1 MRADVRF
8 RAMGTDIHL
17 IAVAGS
23 ARAASAAV
31 DRGRERIEQLEALW
45 SRFRPASEVSVMNAL
60 AGMPV
65 RVSPETIALVQRALD
80 GVRLTGGRFDP
91 TVLGAVDP
99 APATTARTRRSSPVA
114 APEDDRGLGA
124 PRIEVDPVARLVR
137 LPAGV
142 GFDPGG
148 IGKGLA
154 ADIVARELADHVAGI
169 CVNVGGDLRV
179 HGDAPDGPA
188 WGIEVEDPFGGA
200 ARAVLSL
207 ADGAVATSSRTQRV
221 LRDGGHHLI
230 DPATG
235 LPAASGVASATAIAG
250 QGWIAEVLAKASFL
264 AGAEQGCHAAG
275 GRRRRR
281 LLVLDDG
288 SGATDPWLPPVPRR
302 GGGRV
307 NMTWEVAR
315 AGGIVAWGLAT
326 ASVVWGLAL
335 STRLAKRRPWP
346 AWLLDM
352 HRFLGALAVVF
363 TVVHVGAVLLDSY
376 THFSLAAVL
385 VPFVGDLASHRRGV
399 GDRRVLR
406 AARRRGDVAA
416 QAADRPHL
424 VAPHALPVVR
434 VVRLLDG
441 ARGDGWDRHPLGP
454 RPDGARGRLAP
465 GVRARGHPARRPA
478 AACSRVAERVRRPR
492 GGTPPRAGASTGPA
506 TERSP
511 DRAHPCAVI
520 TPPVTFPSTLCG
532 QWASTNRAL
541 PSGR

>member
-91 TVLGAVDP
+91 TVLGAVIRAGYD
-99 APATTARTRRSSPVA
+99 RTYTEIIPGA

-137 LPAGV
+137 LPAGI

-154 ADIVARELADHVAGI
+154 ADIVARELAERVAGI
-169 CVNVGGDLRV
+169 CVNIGGDLRV
-179 HGDAPDGPA
+179 HGVAPDGPA

-200 ARAVLSL
+200 ARGVLSL

-221 LRDGGHHLI
+221 LRGGGHHLI

-264 AGAEQGCHAAG
+264 AGADEGCDLLETAGAAG
-275 GRRRRR
+275 M
-281 LLVLDDG
+281 LVLDDG
-288 SGATDPWLPPVPRR
+288 SERR
-302 GGGRV
+302 THGFQ
-307 NMTWEVAR
+307 
-315 AGGIVAWGLAT
+315 
-326 ASVVWGLAL
+326 
-335 STRLAKRRPWP
+335 
-346 AWLLDM
+346 
-352 HRFLGALAVVF
+352 RFLGEEM
-363 TVVHVGAVLLDSY
+363 
-376 THFSLAAVL
+376 AA
-385 VPFVGDLASHRRGV
+385 
-399 GDRRVLR
+399 
-406 AARRRGDVAA
+406 
-416 QAADRPHL
+416 
-424 VAPHALPVVR
+424 
-434 VVRLLDG
+434 
-441 ARGDGWDRHPLGP
+441 
-454 RPDGARGRLAP
+454 
-465 GVRARGHPARRPA
+465 
-478 AACSRVAERVRRPR
+478 
-492 GGTPPRAGASTGPA
+492 
-506 TERSP
+506 
-511 DRAHPCAVI
+511 
-520 TPPVTFPSTLCG
+520 
-532 QWASTNRAL
+532 
-541 PSGR
+541 

>member
-91 TVLGAVDP
+91 TVLGAVIRAGYD
-99 APATTARTRRSSPVA
+99 RTYTEIIPGS

-179 HGDAPDGPA
+179 HGVAPDGPA

-200 ARAVLSL
+200 ARGVLSL

-264 AGAEQGCHAAG
+264 AGAEQGCHLLEAAG
-275 GRRRRR
+275 VDG

-288 SGATDPWLPPVPRR
+288 SERR
-302 GGGRV
+302 THGF
-307 NMTWEVAR
+307 
-315 AGGIVAWGLAT
+315 
-326 ASVVWGLAL
+326 
-335 STRLAKRRPWP
+335 
-346 AWLLDM
+346 
-352 HRFLGALAVVF
+352 HRFLGEE
-363 TVVHVGAVLLDSY
+363 
-376 THFSLAAVL
+376 
-385 VPFVGDLASHRRGV
+385 
-399 GDRRVLR
+399 
-406 AARRRGDVAA
+406 VAA
-416 QAADRPHL
+416 
-424 VAPHALPVVR
+424 
-434 VVRLLDG
+434 
-441 ARGDGWDRHPLGP
+441 
-454 RPDGARGRLAP
+454 
-465 GVRARGHPARRPA
+465 
-478 AACSRVAERVRRPR
+478 
-492 GGTPPRAGASTGPA
+492 
-506 TERSP
+506 
-511 DRAHPCAVI
+511 
-520 TPPVTFPSTLCG
+520 
-532 QWASTNRAL
+532 
-541 PSGR
+541 